1 MDRRKL
7 ESAALFT
14 TILGALIMLPPL
26 ATLFQLKQRFFG
38 IPAEV
43 IYLFL
48 AWSLLIAAAFWL
60 GRRLP
65 RDPEADAARK
75 DDG

>member
-14 TILGALIMLPPL
+14 TIFGAMLFTPPL
-26 ATLFQLKQRFFG
+26 TLIFQWERRVFG
-38 IPAEV
+38 VPVEL
-43 IYLFL
+43 IYIFA
-48 AWSLLIAAAFWL
+48 AWAGLCAVAFWL

-65 RDPEADAARK
+65 RDPPADGG
-75 DDG
+75 DGD